1 MRRSCRRTGPI
12 RRGSISQ
19 RRLPG
24 SHVPPAR
31 RINGASSAGQRTATH
46 AAELAELDGADAG
59 RDNHHSVPFPPDR
72 LGRQMHGRMARTCTA
87 SLRLVVRPPACSLAR
102 TAPCLAE
109 VASGPS
115 RGAFA
120 PIREDDRSFAPPRR
134 PEPRLA
140 TKCGGCLG
148 APLVGS
154 QLAPPRAAAPIA
166 PGT

>member
-1 MRRSCRRTGPI
+1 
-12 RRGSISQ
+12 
-19 RRLPG
+19 
-24 SHVPPAR
+24 VPPALR
-31 RINGASSAGQRTATH
+31 MIGSRSCGQRTATMPPSSPNST
-46 AAELAELDGADAG
+46 G
-59 RDNHHSVPFPPDR
+59 RCGPGQPSFRPLPFPPDR
-72 LGRQMHGRMARTCTA
+72 LGRQMHGRMARHA
-87 SLRLVVRPPACSLAR
+87 PPAMRLVVRPPACSLAR
-102 TAPCLAE
+102 TAPCLE